1 MAPTTKADSK
11 ARVDTACAMGEVRR
25 MFRASH
31 AAKHPRPNWR
41 VRKWAIAAIVAVAVL
56 PYALTEAYRAYLR
69 LDPAWR
75 FAEEVSLQP
84 GPGGT
89 RPVVIRWTTPPRI
102 ALLNAT
108 AEDTAF
114 VRTFIVALNE
124 ALEGSR
130 LSARLV
136 EDGESNLQLYFATRP
151 MLDRLAENLD
161 AVPFPPVEGFYMIWP
176 TERLGIVTAVAVID
190 AGLIGVERQAAIVRE
205 LARSFGLRG
214 GSPVFAE
221 SAVFAD
227 GDRRSTA
234 TALSPVDRKLLRLLY
249 LNLRSADGWSE
260 LRAAYLRYW
269 DAP

>member
-1 MAPTTKADSK
+1 
-11 ARVDTACAMGEVRR
+11 MGEVRG
-25 MFRASH
+25 MYRASH
-31 AAKHPRPNWR
+31 AAKRPRPKWR
-41 VRKWAIAAIVAVAVL
+41 VRMWVVAAALAVAAL

-75 FAEEVSLQP
+75 FVEEVSLQP
-84 GPGGT
+84 EPGGT
-89 RPVVIRWTTPPRI
+89 RPVLIRWTTPPRI

-114 VRTFIVALNE
+114 VRTFVAALNE
-124 ALEGSR
+124 VLEGSG

-136 EDGESNLQLYFATRP
+136 EGGESNLQLYFATRP
-151 MLDRLAENLD
+151 MLDRLAENLG
-161 AVPFPPVEGFYMIWP
+161 AVPFPPVDGFYLIWL
-176 TERLGIVTAVAVID
+176 TERLGIAAAVAVID
-190 AGLIGVERQAAIVRE
+190 ASLIGVERRAAIVRE
-205 LARSFGLRG
+205 VARSFGLRG
-214 GSPVFAE
+214 ESHVFAE

-249 LNLRSADGWSE
+249 LNLGSADGWPK
-260 LRAAYLRYW
+260 LRAAYLCCW